1 MNEKTGINQ
10 FMRKEIEKFGVHYDE
25 QQSSNI
31 EIREAKL
38 DEKAKTYYAKGK
50 QLSQDKD
57 LKKNSAEYGKG
68 FINGLKNMETIPVLA
83 LTFVMMLLLWIPMM
97 YGSMTISLLT
107 GQDGMSNK
115 EMRALD
121 SRLQERYNDMIGE

>member
-1 MNEKTGINQ
+1 MADYKKIA
-10 FMRKEIEKFGVHYDE
+10 KDK
-25 QQSSNI
+25 
-31 EIREAKL
+31 IREAKL

-68 FINGLKNMETIPVLA
+68 FINGLKNMDTIPVLA

-115 EMRALD
+115 EMRELD
-121 SRLQERYNDMIGE
+121 GRLQDRYNDMIGE